1 SRAWSTSPSLPST
14 TWRIRARSSSRATR
28 CGSRSS
34 RSTPSGG
41 GCRCRSSGS
50 KARCFRSGRSPPRWT
65 ARQATSTTCPSSA
78 CPRTCSPAR
87 MSPARSATMAPRWQ
101 RPTSPPKLAQKSDR
115 IPFVGLTGGIGAGK
129 STALQA
135 LERAGAA
142 VLSTDRV
149 VHELYGDDDVVS
161 AVVARFGDAIERDG
175 VIDRAALARVA
186 FATASD
192 REWLEGL
199 LWPRVGERMA
209 SWRASLPEGALAAVV
224 EVPLLF
230 ESGMD
235 GAFDATI
242 AVIASEE
249 LRASR
254 AGARGH
260 EAL

>member
-1 SRAWSTSPSLPST
+1 
-14 TWRIRARSSSRATR
+14 
-28 CGSRSS
+28 
-34 RSTPSGG
+34 
-41 GCRCRSSGS
+41 
-50 KARCFRSGRSPPRWT
+50 
-65 ARQATSTTCPSSA
+65 
-78 CPRTCSPAR
+78 
-87 MSPARSATMAPRWQ
+87 
-101 RPTSPPKLAQKSDR
+101 
-115 IPFVGLTGGIGAGK
+115 
-129 STALQA
+129 
-135 LERAGAA
+135 
-142 VLSTDRV
+142 
-149 VHELYGDDDVVS
+149 VHELYSDDDVVS
-161 AVVARFGDAIERDG
+161 AVVGRFGDAIERDG

-209 SWRASLPEGALAAVV
+209 AWRSSLVPGEVRAAVV

-242 AVIASEE
+242 AVVAAED

-260 EAL
+260 EALEERSARQLSQQEKAHRATYVVVNDGTVEELESKLSSMLEMLGS